1 MTSRLRSPAPGSVAG
16 KGECTVGVHGSGLGE
31 AAASQPRRG
40 RPAAAATSVHVR
52 AIKVHLHLEQCH
64 QICAERLALRFKSVD
79 IATSLHIV
87 TDLKNLRGCPGLDL
101 TEKMAEKYTGLFH

>member
-1 MTSRLRSPAPGSVAG
+1 MPGSVAG
-16 KGECTVGVHGSGLGE
+16 EGECTVGVHGSGLGE

-40 RPAAAATSVHVR
+40 RPAAAALSVHVR

-64 QICAERLALRFKSVD
+64 QICAERLALRFRSVD

-87 TDLKNLRGCPGLDL
+87 TDLKKKNLRRCLVWI
-101 TEKMAEKYTGLFH
+101 

>member
-1 MTSRLRSPAPGSVAG
+1 M
-16 KGECTVGVHGSGLGE
+16 GVHGSGLGE

-40 RPAAAATSVHVR
+40 RPAAAASSVHVR

-64 QICAERLALRFKSVD
+64 RICAERLALRFRSVD